1 MGYLEIGACMEDDVR
16 KRRGLLLEDFVLGIG
31 LVAKCSAMEKACKH
45 LNRF

>member
-1 MGYLEIGACMEDDVR
+1 MGSLEIRACMEADVR
-16 KRRGLLLEDFVLGIG
+16 KRGGLLPEDFVLGIG